1 MENEGTISETE
12 IASEIGIDSQ
22 IQKEGVS
29 KLAVASMVF
38 GILGPFSAGFLWV
51 VSLSLFLTVGKLG
64 TGIITFFSCSLPWVL
79 GLVLGVKALQQIEDS
94 HGQLTGGEY
103 ALIGIIISVVWM
115 ILLLV
120 ALPLPAF
127 FSINS

>member
-1 MENEGTISETE
+1 MENEGTISEIE
-12 IASEIGIDSQ
+12 IASEIDIDSQ
-22 IQKEGVS
+22 AQKERVS
-29 KLAVASMVF
+29 KLAVASVVF

-51 VSLSLFLTVGKLG
+51 VSLSYFLTVEKLG

-79 GLVLGVKALQQIEDS
+79 GLVLGVKALQQIENS
-94 HGQLTGGEY
+94 QGQLTGREY
-103 ALIGIIISVVWM
+103 ALIGISVSAVWM

-120 ALPLPAF
+120 ALPMPAF

>member
-1 MENEGTISETE
+1 MENEAALNEMQLVDET
-12 IASEIGIDSQ
+12 GIDSQ
-22 IQKEGVS
+22 PQEVKVS

-38 GILGPFSAGFLWV
+38 AILGPFSTGALWI
-51 VSLSLFLTVGKLG
+51 VSLSEFLSVGDPTVINL
-64 TGIITFFSCSLPWVL
+64 FSCSLAWIL
-79 GLVLGVKALQQIEDS
+79 GLVLGVKALQQIENS
-94 HGQLTGGEY
+94 QERLAGREY
-103 ALIGIIISVVWM
+103 ALIGISISEVWM

>member
-1 MENEGTISETE
+1 MENEGTISEIE

-22 IQKEGVS
+22 AQEERVS

-64 TGIITFFSCSLPWVL
+64 TGIITFFSCSLAWLL
-79 GLVLGVKALQQIEDS
+79 GLVLGVKALQQIENS
-94 HGQLTGGEY
+94 QERLTGREY
-103 ALIGIIISVVWM
+103 ALVGISISAVWM

-120 ALPLPAF
+120 ALPMPAF